1 MIKNLFTLLLLFAS
15 FPAKDIHIKAD
26 RTFEDTVEQV
36 TEQDTLFKTVK
47 DKTIASYYHKKF
59 NGRTTANGEIF
70 SNQKLT
76 AAHKTLPFGTLVR
89 VTNLKTK
96 KSVIVVINDRG
107 PYVQGRSIDLSK
119 KAFKSL
125 TNSGLEKGI
134 INVKIEIIQDVVQR
148 L

>member
-1 MIKNLFTLLLLFAS
+1 MIKNLFTLLLLFSS

-26 RTFEDTVEQV
+26 HTFEDKVEQV

-119 KAFKSL
+119 KAFKTI
-125 TNSGLEKGI
+125 TNTGLEKGV
-134 INVKIEIIQDVVQR
+134 INVKIEIIEDVVQR